1 VLAGQL
7 WKEETKGKRRRTL
20 RVKGFEAVMM
30 VVAAKA
36 FEARTQ
42 RVIREATHASMP
54 RERERERAL
63 EKCGCGFWGSRECHG
78 GLLVAAEYAL
88 GNESSA
94 AEKSWCLRW
103 VGFRRGCRGSQ
114 PWILE
119 SSQSSPGFGVLGRV
133 RISGALFFRRTS
145 SSFFLFYE

>member
-1 VLAGQL
+1 MLVLAGQL

-54 RERERERAL
+54 RERERER
-63 EKCGCGFWGSRECHG
+63 ERE
-78 GLLVAAEYAL
+78 
-88 GNESSA
+88 S
-94 AEKSWCLRW
+94 
-103 VGFRRGCRGSQ
+103 FREV
-114 PWILE
+114 WLW
-119 SSQSSPGFGVLGRV
+119 VLGFEGVPWRV
-133 RISGALFFRRTS
+133 VGGGGVCPW
-145 SSFFLFYE
+145 E